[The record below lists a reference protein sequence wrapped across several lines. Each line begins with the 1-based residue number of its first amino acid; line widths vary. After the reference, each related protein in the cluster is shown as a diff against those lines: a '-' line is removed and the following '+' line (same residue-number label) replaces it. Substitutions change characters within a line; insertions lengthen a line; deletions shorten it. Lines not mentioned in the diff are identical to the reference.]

1 MVFASLVVVGL
12 STLLQV
18 KRVGPVGA
26 GVPSPHVHRGR
37 IHPLLH
43 HSSLRGW
50 SSGAHHAGVGVRH
63 SAAHHLQVALHPAPR
78 RNPTVGGMSSSSCQS
93 RLRPLC
99 SSYSTTQHRRTQLQ
113 RLCRHWQTL
122 AVVAAITLRGA
133 ALLRLWGP
141 VIGIVAGTAVAAA
154 MGAYDVTRVLDASWV
169 GVPASAPGLALDF
182 GITFWTLLPSFLF
195 LGVIFSIH
203 SNGESI
209 ALQRVAWREDRAIDF
224 REVQGALAGQRGQQR
239 DGRPRRNSAQHHQLR
254 HSVVRAD
261 DGRCVAHR
269 GVQHRPHDSGAGV
282 YAQFSSLFSTIPG
295 PVMAGYLML
304 VCGTLFVDGARTIIL
319 NEPNR
324 EKVVAGG
331 ICFWIGA
338 AFQFGLIT
346 LPDVGPVLGG
356 LFKSGI
362 TTGGFAAIVMI
373 LYLELTNP
381 GECVFSRA

>member
-1 MVFASLVVVGL
+1 
-12 STLLQV
+12 
-18 KRVGPVGA
+18 
-26 GVPSPHVHRGR
+26 
-37 IHPLLH
+37 
-43 HSSLRGW
+43 
-50 SSGAHHAGVGVRH
+50 
-63 SAAHHLQVALHPAPR
+63 
-78 RNPTVGGMSSSSCQS
+78 
-93 RLRPLC
+93 
-99 SSYSTTQHRRTQLQ
+99 
-113 RLCRHWQTL
+113 
-122 AVVAAITLRGA
+122 
-133 ALLRLWGP
+133 
-141 VIGIVAGTAVAAA
+141 

-209 ALQRVAWREDRAIDF
+209 ALQRVAWREGRAIDF
-224 REVQGALAGQRGQQR
+224 REVQGALAGSGVSNVMA
-239 DGRPRRNSAQHHQLR
+239 GLGATVPNIINSGIVSFAR
-254 HSVVRAD
+254 TT
-261 DGRCVAHR
+261 GVASR
-269 GVQHRPHDSGAGV
+269 TVGYSIGLMILALAFTPK
-282 YAQFSSLFSTIPG
+282 FSSLFSTIPG

-381 GECVFSRA
+381 RRMRFQSRLNVESLPELNEFIGKFAAKRKWDIAMKDRLSAVAEETLLTLAAA